1 MYSVSVI
8 IPAYN
13 EIDRISSALES
24 LSNFF
29 SNFAGDYEII
39 IVNDG
44 SSDGTEELVNNFI
57 KNHPIKMSLISLNTN
72 CGKGMAVKKGVEN
85 SKMDII
91 IFLDADL
98 SYGPENI
105 SEALKQFEEPNM
117 GLIIGNRNMKESKI
131 VNPPPLLRR
140 ISGKI
145 YSLLVQSMVLPG
157 ISDSQCGFK
166 AFRKEC
172 AKEIFNRLTVFR
184 FGFDVEILYIA
195 LKREYTIKKMPVICT
210 NTESSSVRLLADS
223 LRMFSDLF
231 TIRANNRKGL
241 YR

>member
-1 MYSVSVI
+1 MHSVSVI

-13 EIDRISSALES
+13 ESDRISSTLES
-24 LSNFF
+24 LSNYFP
-29 SNFAGDYEII
+29 NFAGDYEII

-44 SSDGTEELVNNFI
+44 SNDGTDELVKNFI
-57 KNHPIKMSLISLNTN
+57 KNHSVKMSLINLDSN

-85 SKMDII
+85 AKMEII

-105 SEALKQFEEPNM
+105 SEALKQFEDPQT

-131 VNPPPLLRR
+131 VNTPPLLRR

-166 AFRKEC
+166 AFRREC
-172 AKEIFNRLTVFR
+172 AKEIFRRLTIFR

-210 NTESSSVRLLADS
+210 NAEDSRVRLLADS
-223 LRMFSDLF
+223 MRMFSDLF